1 MKIIHKSKNG
11 IIQMQIIALFVTVL
25 VLGVVFLPW
34 LFKIQKMGSD
44 LQFEKKFIAVDMGK
58 SFDAMHTVLGNAY
71 LLYTGLG
78 NFNLSYSLGQSII
91 EVFEGK
97 DKAKDG
103 AMGKYPFTED
113 GPEGIFLHRKD
124 LIYSNKT
131 ISSVFISKQ
140 GKEMF
145 FDSPALNPKF
155 RANLNYLPCP
165 RKASILKSIL
175 LDPGDGWDAANKK
188 GSIGHT
194 NQNENI
200 TESEITIQLANI
212 FSGLLSRVAAIDKTR
227 DFAVDSHMP
236 MAQRASSA
244 MKSDSIISIHLGS
257 SPDPTV
263 NNALAYFNVHSM
275 KKEESISLGC
285 NILNA
290 VSDAF
295 PQITGL
301 AFVPVNLD
309 NELKADSESRYSILL
324 DDKVAVLLEIGNIQK
339 PGMLVVRDSQI
350 ELAKAVLN
358 GVERY
363 HGIR

>member
-1 MKIIHKSKNG
+1 MKIIPKSKNG

-25 VLGVVFLPW
+25 VLGAIFLPW

-58 SFDAMHTVLGNAY
+58 SFDALHAVLGNAY
-71 LLYTGLG
+71 LLYMLG
-78 NFNLSYSLGQSII
+78 NLNLSYSLGPSLI

-103 AMGKYPFTED
+103 SLGMYPFTED
-113 GPEGIFLHRKD
+113 GPEGILLHHKD

-140 GKEMF
+140 GKEIF
-145 FDSPALNPKF
+145 FDSPSIHPEF

-165 RKASILKSIL
+165 RKVIPLKSIII
-175 LDPGDGWDAANKK
+175 DPGEGWDAANKK
-188 GSIGHT
+188 GSTGHI

-200 TESEITIQLANI
+200 TESEINIQLANV
-212 FSGLLSRVAAIDKTR
+212 FSGLLSRIAAIDKTR
-227 DFAVDSHMP
+227 DFTVDSYMP
-236 MAQRASSA
+236 LAQRISTA
-244 MKSDSIISIHLGS
+244 MKSDGIISIHIGS
-257 SPDPTV
+257 SADLNA
-263 NNALAYFNVHSM
+263 NNALAYFNVHSI

-309 NELKADSESRYSILL
+309 NELKADPESRYGILL

-339 PGMLVVRDSQI
+339 PGMLVARDSQI